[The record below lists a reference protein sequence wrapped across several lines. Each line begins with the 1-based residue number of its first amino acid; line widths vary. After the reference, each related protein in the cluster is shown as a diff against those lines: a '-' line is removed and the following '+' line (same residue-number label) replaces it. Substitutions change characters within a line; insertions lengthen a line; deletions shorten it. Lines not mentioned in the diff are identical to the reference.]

1 METQIENYIDYLN
14 SVKHASANT
23 IASYRRDLKKM
34 SRFFADRQCTDVRE
48 PVSYTHLWDGFTVE
62 KDFRGKHL
70 HIEVKNPGHAES
82 GFKSME
88 INGQT
93 IFNNYVKDEWLIDV
107 YKRQA

>member
-48 PVSYTHLWDGFTVE
+48 L
-62 KDFRGKHL
+62 RGTDLNSMYWIWK
-70 HIEVKNPGHAES
+70 VKACPQRRYPEAL
-82 GFKSME
+82 
-88 INGQT
+88 Q
-93 IFNNYVKDEWLIDV
+93 V
-107 YKRQA
+107 